1 MARCGVA
8 ETSGVL
14 LHSSIS
20 VSGIWPLRAAEALA
34 RSQGGGGPAASRG
47 TSGPSICGT
56 PSERLGEIIG
66 KSSPKRCS
74 IACFRA
80 SASANRFSG
89 APGSVCGLAIPGTH
103 RCLGS
108 WLAEDIGRGDL
119 TAAALQGQQ
128 GQAHWVAKQPGRFC
142 GGPLVQRLFQRL
154 DPAVSVR
161 LLRQD
166 GDAVEAGDCL
176 LELQGPATAL
186 VAGERTALNL
196 AMRLSGI
203 ATATADL
210 VAQLEGTGVRL
221 ADTRKTTPGLRLLE
235 KYAVRCGGGI
245 NHRMGLDDAAML
257 KENHI
262 AWAGGITAAAIAAV
276 RVRLPGR
283 HAVIV
288 EAETDAQALEAVQ
301 AGADGVLLDEF
312 SPEQL
317 TQLVPH
323 LRELS
328 TEWCGAGGLRHSA
341 RAVAGLCRHWH
352 RSDLHQCTGHPQP
365 LAGSEHAFHLKRD
378 DRSRMFRRGCSA
390 CPTPWTP
397 SCGQRWHGPF
407 PKPMGHWTPSWLP
420 PASRNSATSRPTVR
434 CPWPSP

>member
-1 MARCGVA
+1 MDWQSPAL
-8 ETSGVL
+8 T
-14 LHSSIS
+14 
-20 VSGIWPLRAAEALA
+20 AALEA
-34 RSQGGGGPAASRG
+34 
-47 TSGPSICGT
+47 
-56 PSERLGEIIG
+56 
-66 KSSPKRCS
+66 
-74 IACFRA
+74 
-80 SASANRFSG
+80 
-89 APGSVCGLAIPGTH
+89 
-103 RCLGS
+103 

-154 DPAVSVR
+154 DPGVSLR

-176 LELQGPATAL
+176 LELQGPAAAL

-203 ATATADL
+203 ATATAAL

-262 AWAGGITAAAIAAV
+262 AWAGGITAAIAAV
-276 RVRLPGR
+276 REQAPWPT
-283 HAVIV
+283 AVIV
-288 EAETDAQALEAVQ
+288 EAETEAQALEAVQ
-301 AGADGVLLDEF
+301 AGANGVLLDEF

-317 TQLVPH
+317 RQLVPR
-323 LRELS
+323 LRDCSAGVVVLEASGIQPEQLQAYAATGIDLIS
-328 TEWCGAGGLRHSA
+328 TSA
-341 RAVAGLCRHWH
+341 PV
-352 RSDLHQCTGHPQP
+352 T
-365 LAGSEHAFHLKRD
+365 
-378 DRSRMFRRGCSA
+378 RSR
-390 CPTPWTP
+390 
-397 SCGQRWHGPF
+397 
-407 PKPMGHWTPSWLP
+407 WLDL
-420 PASRNSATSRPTVR
+420 SMRFT
-434 CPWPSP
+434 